1 MIIFILLS
9 LLLLENVRLNEL
21 ILFISLLLSYLY
33 FEWLFNF
40 IIVIVDIVIIRLFN
54 WIVFAHD
61 FIVVVVIII
70 IIIVINIVVIIIVVI
85 IIVDIVDIIIVVN
98 NIRLNK

>member
-54 WIVFAHD
+54 WIVFAND
-61 FIVVVVIII
+61 FIVVV
-70 IIIVINIVVIIIVVI
+70 IVV
-85 IIVDIVDIIIVVN
+85 DD
-98 NIRLNK
+98 IRLNK

>member
-33 FEWLFNF
+33 FE
-40 IIVIVDIVIIRLFN
+40 
-54 WIVFAHD
+54 
-61 FIVVVVIII
+61 
-70 IIIVINIVVIIIVVI
+70 
-85 IIVDIVDIIIVVN
+85 
-98 NIRLNK
+98 